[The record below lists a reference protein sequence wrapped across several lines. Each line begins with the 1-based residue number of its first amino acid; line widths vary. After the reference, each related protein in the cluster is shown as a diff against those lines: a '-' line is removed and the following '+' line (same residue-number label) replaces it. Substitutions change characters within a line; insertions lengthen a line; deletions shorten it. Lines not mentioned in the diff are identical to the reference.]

1 MQAVSLQGNVYLAT
15 RDANGNPGVFRH
27 VGNAPAIEITP
38 EVNNVERFES
48 TSGQR
53 LQAGR
58 LQLGKTMNLSLT
70 LDEWT
75 KENLALALYG
85 TSATIASGNVTGEAL
100 PTGVAQN
107 DYVRLANQDVSSVVI
122 NDSAGTPAQLVEG
135 TDYEITSAKHGTI
148 KIIGDLSGYTAPFDA
163 DYDFAGGINVAMFDA
178 APVELWMM
186 VDGVN
191 TAQANLPVKAELY
204 RVLFDPVGSLA
215 LIHNDGYGQF
225 ELSGSAL
232 YDDTKV
238 GDATLG
244 QFGRMIE
251 MAA

>member
-1 MQAVSLQGNVYLAT
+1 
-15 RDANGNPGVFRH
+15 
-27 VGNAPAIEITP
+27 
-38 EVNNVERFES
+38 
-48 TSGQR
+48 
-53 LQAGR
+53 
-58 LQLGKTMNLSLT
+58 
-70 LDEWT
+70 
-75 KENLALALYG
+75 
-85 TSATIASGNVTGEAL
+85 
-100 PTGVAQN
+100 
-107 DYVRLANQDVSSVVI
+107 
-122 NDSAGTPAQLVEG
+122 
-135 TDYEITSAKHGTI
+135 
-148 KIIGDLSGYTAPFDA
+148 
-163 DYDFAGGINVAMFDA
+163 GGINVAMFDA

-215 LIHNDGYGQF
+215 LIHNEGYGQF

-251 MAA
+251 MAAA

>member
-38 EVNNVERFES
+38 EVNNAERFES

-85 TSATIASGNVTGEAL
+85 TSATISSGTVTGEAL
-100 PTGVAQN
+100 PTGLAQN
-107 DYVRLANQDVSSVVI
+107 DYVRLANQDVSSLI
-122 NDSAGTPAQLVEG
+122 LNDSAGTPAQLTLN
-135 TDYEITSAKHGTI
+135 TDYAETSLKHGTI
-148 KIIGDLSGYTAPFDA
+148 QILTDLTGYTAPFDA
-163 DYDFAGGINVAMFDA
+163 DYSYDGGINVSMFDA
-178 APVELWMM
+178 APQELWMM

-191 TAQANLPVKAELY
+191 TAEANKPVKAELY
-204 RVLFDPVGSLA
+204 RVLFDPVGAMA
-215 LIHNDGYGQF
+215 LIHNEGYGDF

-251 MAA
+251 MAL